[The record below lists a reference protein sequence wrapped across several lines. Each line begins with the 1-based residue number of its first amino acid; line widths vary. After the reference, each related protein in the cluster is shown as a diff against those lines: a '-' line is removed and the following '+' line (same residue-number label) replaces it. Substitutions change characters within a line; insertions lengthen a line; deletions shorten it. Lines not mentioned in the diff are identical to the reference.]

1 MNKDEKNKLVENLP
15 KNWVSILQKKTGF
28 SETYVRKVIKG
39 NLNKESI
46 EREALLLAIEYKK
59 EKQALEDLK
68 KEAL

>member
-1 MNKDEKNKLVENLP
+1 MNKDEKIKLVNKLP
-15 KNWVSILQKKTGF
+15 KKWVNTLQQRTGF
-28 SETYVRKVIKG
+28 SETYVRKVMNG
-39 NLNKESI
+39 SLNKDSI